1 MKVISK
7 QQTEAAAAAE
17 DRIDESMLALR
28 PSALWRALRSQ
39 HFAFWCI
46 CVYLFWEYLKPE
58 QNYPIFRIL
67 PFMRIALL
75 GAIFGAFMDP
85 RSRTPRSP
93 FTWLLP
99 LFMVHCIISA
109 ALAYNSPHAFEKMD
123 VVVLWV
129 IIFFLI
135 TTIVTTERRLY
146 LFVLVYFLANFKM
159 SQFGF
164 FTWVHRGFGFAS
176 YGLTGEGWFANSG
189 ELGLEMSMYFAYS
202 VCFVFFLRRYWKF
215 WAKLLM
221 YFVPVSALSCVIAS
235 SSRGALLGSIGIL
248 IFFSFFSKRRV
259 AAWVGTSAVLGLGYF
274 VMPPQFLARF
284 QSAGHD
290 PTSLSR
296 LAYWQVCRDLMQ
308 AHPFFGIGYY
318 NYVPYYRDH
327 FFNPGLYWR
336 VEEAHNTYLQM
347 GAELGYVGLGIFLV
361 MVLVSLVMNWRSM
374 SDTRNVEGGEFLTAL
389 GFGMC
394 AAGIGLLVA
403 STFLTAF
410 FMPNYWIYFAFTV
423 CLRNVVRKRVPA
435 LPKKMAP
442 VRRHVNPAYGA

>member
-189 ELGLEMSMYFAYS
+189 E
-202 VCFVFFLRRYWKF
+202 R
-215 WAKLLM
+215 
-221 YFVPVSALSCVIAS
+221 PD
-235 SSRGALLGSIGIL
+235 GSIQRR
-248 IFFSFFSKRRV
+248 KRSASWLRV
-259 AAWVGTSAVLGLGYF
+259 CGEDTIPEL
-274 VMPPQFLARF
+274 
-284 QSAGHD
+284 
-290 PTSLSR
+290 
-296 LAYWQVCRDLMQ
+296 CR
-308 AHPFFGIGYY
+308 
-318 NYVPYYRDH
+318 RK
-327 FFNPGLYWR
+327 
-336 VEEAHNTYLQM
+336 
-347 GAELGYVGLGIFLV
+347 EL
-361 MVLVSLVMNWRSM
+361 
-374 SDTRNVEGGEFLTAL
+374 TR
-389 GFGMC
+389 
-394 AAGIGLLVA
+394 I
-403 STFLTAF
+403 
-410 FMPNYWIYFAFTV
+410 FTV
-423 CLRNVVRKRVPA
+423 AEPPPKSH
-435 LPKKMAP
+435 LPP
-442 VRRHVNPAYGA
+442 VYISNQ